1 MMLSYES
8 IIWKYGEKDKEVTSV
23 RGRERYMHEG
33 RAMAGSRDLG
43 GGASSGT
50 PECHIMSSGIDVDA
64 TMPEI
69 LARSTS

>member
-1 MMLSYES
+1 
-8 IIWKYGEKDKEVTSV
+8 
-23 RGRERYMHEG
+23 MHEG
-33 RAMAGSRDLG
+33 RAMAESRDLG